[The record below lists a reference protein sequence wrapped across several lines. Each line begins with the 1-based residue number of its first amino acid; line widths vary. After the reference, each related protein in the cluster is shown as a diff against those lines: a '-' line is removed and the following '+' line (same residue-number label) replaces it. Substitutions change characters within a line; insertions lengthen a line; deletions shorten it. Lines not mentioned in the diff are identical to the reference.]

1 VLARE
6 LVEVA
11 TADGAVPVKTVTRPG
26 GLRTAKAE
34 IDQVSG
40 DGHATRS
47 GRRRAAEARALKAQA
62 LRAKEEG

>member
-6 LVEVA
+6 VVEVA
-11 TADGAVPVKTVTRPG
+11 TSDGAVPVKMVTRPG
-26 GLRTAKAE
+26 GLRTAKGQ

-47 GRRRAAEARALKAQA
+47 GRRRTVEAQALKAE
-62 LRAKEEG
+62 EEG